1 MSGPEYWRMVLAS
14 YTDASG
20 KRTLG
25 ANPDPY
31 KNKDPW
37 PVRVWPSRGSTGVD
51 TIEAKFK
58 KLWRNPVR
66 MEILSPKKIVAITP
80 KRTRGQAQ
88 VMGYTSATDVAKT
101 LWPHYLTTPGQVR
114 LSPKW
119 NVEWL
124 HRVAHSYAGDQGQHK
139 SNLIFG
145 TSECNT
151 DMIRS
156 EILVRRFV
164 LLAPDHWQ
172 LILRTIMKDTLP
184 HGHVRWCD
192 EFILDQGGGDM
203 PVEPD
208 KYAWATPFLEYKF
221 VMSIPSST
229 IVESWDVYYDTMSR
243 YVPLRLEVDI
253 DEILMNRF
261 MDSQIARFVGK

>member
-1 MSGPEYWRMVLAS
+1 MKARFWQPKLPAGKPTYKIYFLPTKTSVATAQQLKTAVGEALAELKNPVFDAAITTSNEIKSLKLRRIGHNFFDVYGMCEINLRLSLKCPTYSSFLQRYPDTYMSGPEYWRMVLAS

-88 VMGYTSATDVAKT
+88 VMGYTSATDV
-101 LWPHYLTTPGQVR
+101 
-114 LSPKW
+114 S
-119 NVEWL
+119 
-124 HRVAHSYAGDQGQHK
+124 
-139 SNLIFG
+139 
-145 TSECNT
+145 
-151 DMIRS
+151 
-156 EILVRRFV
+156 
-164 LLAPDHWQ
+164 
-172 LILRTIMKDTLP
+172 
-184 HGHVRWCD
+184 
-192 EFILDQGGGDM
+192 
-203 PVEPD
+203 
-208 KYAWATPFLEYKF
+208 
-221 VMSIPSST
+221 
-229 IVESWDVYYDTMSR
+229 
-243 YVPLRLEVDI
+243 
-253 DEILMNRF
+253 
-261 MDSQIARFVGK
+261 